1 MNIPQ
6 IQITTQKAQIAVTT
20 EQARQEI
27 EQPGPEV
34 SMNQKSSQLE
44 ISRIKRGLEIDQERA
59 WDALALGKN
68 TKVMSKIYSMASD
81 IAMRGI
87 ARRIEEGRQI
97 GNLLYQ
103 GNVFADIS
111 KNWRQRFP
119 EFDFR
124 GVASPLNVD
133 ISYTQDDLRIN
144 FERGGVQFDVKVNH
158 PVHRYEAG
166 RVNIYMQQWPS
177 IDITVD
183 LTV

>member
-6 IQITTQKAQIAVTT
+6 IQITTQKAQISVTT

-34 SMNQKSSQLE
+34 SMSQKSSKLE
-44 ISRIKRGLEIDQERA
+44 LSRTRRGLEIDQERA

-103 GNVFADIS
+103 GNAFADIA

-124 GVASPLNVD
+124 GEASPLNVNV
-133 ISYTQDDLRIN
+133 SYTQDDLRIN
-144 FERGGVQFDVKVNH
+144 FERGSIQYDVQVNR
-158 PVHRYEAG
+158 PVQHYEAG

-177 IDITVD
+177 IEITVD
-183 LTV
+183 LTI